1 MYFKWLAFYLIFLWT
16 LIYMFGFIL
25 LSSLQY
31 FISLDELVTWSRAFC
46 SLWVHLVYIFYFILV
61 IRLTELFVFDY
72 LFCLFTIC
80 AVALYLFVVP
90 PPSTSGTS
98 SYWVTLNK
106 QRYCVNTTYL
116 VDRCIC
122 PAPCRSRQ
130 TLEKNVLS
138 WALAG
143 TGSVLFTRQ
152 VAVQPTC
159 RYTAHACAC
168 ALPLFVWRHFKKVVK
183 RFTKRRFTF

>member
-1 MYFKWLAFYLIFLWT
+1 MGIKQYFKPRQHFQKVTATKDNLETRKFNSKLNFYKLI
-16 LIYMFGFIL
+16 
-25 LSSLQY
+25 
-31 FISLDELVTWSRAFC
+31 
-46 SLWVHLVYIFYFILV
+46 
-61 IRLTELFVFDY
+61 
-72 LFCLFTIC
+72 
-80 AVALYLFVVP
+80 P
-90 PPSTSGTS
+90 
-98 SYWVTLNK
+98 
-106 QRYCVNTTYL
+106 YL

-122 PAPCRSRQ
+122 PALCRSRQ

-168 ALPLFVWRHFKKVVK
+168 ALPLFVVYLMTPCWL
-183 RFTKRRFTF
+183 

>member
-1 MYFKWLAFYLIFLWT
+1 MYLYQDLNRGPSTIVGYRTAIVDT
-16 LIYMFGFIL
+16 FGPAGDHIAQSLDLHRL
-25 LSSLQY
+25 LSS
-31 FISLDELVTWSRAFC
+31 FHRDRPKSSRNLPKWNF
-46 SLWVHLVYIFYFILV
+46 
-61 IRLTELFVFDY
+61 
-72 LFCLFTIC
+72 
-80 AVALYLFVVP
+80 
-90 PPSTSGTS
+90 
-98 SYWVTLNK
+98 
-106 QRYCVNTTYL
+106 YCVNTTYL

-168 ALPLFVWRHFKKVVK
+168 ALPLFVWRHI
-183 RFTKRRFTF
+183 

>member
-1 MYFKWLAFYLIFLWT
+1 MHFCVLRRNSRWPPKMVRKQHLREVASGLFRYTMHQKFRQNRTITEINVFLCFTQNRKFNSKLNFYKLI
-16 LIYMFGFIL
+16 
-25 LSSLQY
+25 
-31 FISLDELVTWSRAFC
+31 
-46 SLWVHLVYIFYFILV
+46 
-61 IRLTELFVFDY
+61 
-72 LFCLFTIC
+72 
-80 AVALYLFVVP
+80 P
-90 PPSTSGTS
+90 
-98 SYWVTLNK
+98 
-106 QRYCVNTTYL
+106 YL

-168 ALPLFVWRHFKKVVK
+168 ALPLFVVYLMTPCWL
-183 RFTKRRFTF
+183 